1 MMDMMGRKI
10 KYALQMRDGT
20 DVRTIEDLRK
30 HFNLPQVA
38 GYFLDGKLVEWLRDR
53 HYEET
58 ANEIEK
64 LKENLKKDD
73 PDLGEKLCTALGV
86 KVEYPEP
93 LDIPAIDARI
103 KKEDKVSQRTRNPLA
118 KAHLDALA
126 CNQRDLELL
135 LAQGVTPI
143 YLLGKGE
150 GKTLITYVI
159 PLARAGHR
167 TFIGIE
173 DTYVTFDPMGE
184 GSQLKTA
191 VEKQGIR
198 LEHTARSMASRTTA
212 ARTACPWRRSSSK
225 RSARFPTASCTGAMS
240 RRRKTRFIWTAAG
253 AGTSRCAKR
262 KTASAR

>member
-64 LKENLKKDD
+64 LKKKLKKDD

-103 KKEDKVSQRTRNPLA
+103 KKEDKVSN
-118 KAHLDALA
+118 
-126 CNQRDLELL
+126 E
-135 LAQGVTPI
+135 
-143 YLLGKGE
+143 
-150 GKTLITYVI
+150 
-159 PLARAGHR
+159 RATH
-167 TFIGIE
+167 
-173 DTYVTFDPMGE
+173 
-184 GSQLKTA
+184 
-191 VEKQGIR
+191 
-198 LEHTARSMASRTTA
+198 
-212 ARTACPWRRSSSK
+212 WRRHIWMHWPATSGIL
-225 RSARFPTASCTGAMS
+225 SC
-240 RRRKTRFIWTAAG
+240 
-253 AGTSRCAKR
+253 C
-262 KTASAR
+262 